1 MCPIFLYSIYGD
13 NANTDEVRAFIQQF
27 IFILLITK
35 YEIIPAIKYIDK
47 YVRFI
52 AAAAFPII
60 TANIFIMN
68 NPTLCIMDA
77 VKS

>member
-13 NANTDEVRAFIQQF
+13 TANTDEARAFIQQF
-27 IFILLITK
+27 IFIFLITK

-52 AAAAFPII
+52 AAAALPVI
-60 TANIFIMN
+60 TANIFIISR
-68 NPTLCIMDA
+68 PTLCIMDD